1 MTVDTSLVPARHAR
15 PLLPYFAVAV
25 GTLAASSASIMIKL
39 SAAPALVLAFYRLAM
54 TEAIFLPAA
63 LVTNPRD
70 ITRMSGR
77 DFALAALSGVFLA
90 LHFFFWITS
99 LRYTSVASSLVLVDS
114 HPLFV
119 MAGGY
124 FFYREHLPGRAVAG
138 AVLALAGTVV
148 VGAND
153 FRVGGTALYGD
164 LLAWLGAATVAAYFL
179 VGRGVRQRVNLLPY
193 TLVVYGS
200 AALVLMTA
208 ALVSRVPLYP
218 YPPAEYLIFL
228 GLALGPTILG
238 HTSYNWALKYLKTSV
253 VSITI
258 LAEPVLS
265 SLLAMLLFKEVPS
278 VWLVIG
284 GSVILIG
291 IGMFVLNSG
300 DGR

>member
-15 PLLPYFAVAV
+15 LLPYVAVAV

-54 TEAIFLPAA
+54 TEAIFLPMA

-124 FFYREHLPGRAVAG
+124 LLYRERVPRKALIG
-138 AVLALAGTVV
+138 AALALVGIVI

-153 FRVGGTALYGD
+153 FQIGGTALYGD
-164 LLAWLGAATVAAYFL
+164 FLAWLGAATVAAYFL
-179 VGRGVRQRVNLLPY
+179 LGRGVRQRVNLLPY
-193 TLVVYGS
+193 TLVVYGA
-200 AALVLMTA
+200 AALVLLSA
-208 ALVSRVPLYP
+208 VLVSRVPLYP
-218 YPPAEYLIFL
+218 YPPEEYLIFL

-265 SLLAMLLFKEVPS
+265 SIMAMFLFKEVPS

-284 GSVILIG
+284 GGVILVGIG
-291 IGMFVLNSG
+291 IFVLNSG